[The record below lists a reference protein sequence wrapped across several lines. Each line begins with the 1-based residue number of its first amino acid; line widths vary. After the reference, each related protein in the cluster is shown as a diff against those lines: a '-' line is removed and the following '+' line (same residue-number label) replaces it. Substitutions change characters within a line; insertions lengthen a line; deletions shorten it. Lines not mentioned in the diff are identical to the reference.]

1 MPDSSII
8 ISTMPIGGPMVPAK
22 SGETPSARRPRC
34 VAAAVTTGWLN
45 SWEVQPQRVWV
56 GPWVWKG

>member
-22 SGETPSARRPRC
+22 SGGTRTPGAPGSP
-34 VAAAVTTGWLN
+34 G
-45 SWEVQPQRVWV
+45 
-56 GPWVWKG
+56 KGSGNGFQ